1 MDQFVNLAKQ
11 FAGGNN
17 NNQGQQQQQQGQ
29 GYGGNQQQQFGNQG
43 GPQFNA
49 PHGSGGSSGGFGD
62 ILSMCESRRGVPFER
77 YYRRYSS

>member
-17 NNQGQQQQQQGQ
+17 NNEQQHQQQGQ
-29 GYGGNQQQQFGNQG
+29 NFGNQG

-62 ILSMCESRRGVPFER
+62 ILSMCESWLSHPLIHGILP
-77 YYRRYSS
+77 

>member
-17 NNQGQQQQQQGQ
+17 NEQQHQQQGQ
-29 GYGGNQQQQFGNQG
+29 NFGNQG

-62 ILSMCESRRGVPFER
+62 ILSMCESWLSHPLMCGIL
-77 YYRRYSS
+77 S